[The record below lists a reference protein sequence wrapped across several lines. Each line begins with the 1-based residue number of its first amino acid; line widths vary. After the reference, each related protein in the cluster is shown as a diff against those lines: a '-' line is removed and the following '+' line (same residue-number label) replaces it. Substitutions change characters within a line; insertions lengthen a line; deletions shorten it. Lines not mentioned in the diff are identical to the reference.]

1 MRSKECKRKRRSIKK
16 KIKRKAE
23 IITAKNMADN
33 LVSQAEKALK
43 DAGDKAPKDVKEK
56 VEEKNKEGKRGKR

>member
-1 MRSKECKRKRRSIKK
+1 MITGAIGLSEDEVKRMQEEAEKHKEEDQK
-16 KIKRKAE
+16 KAE

-56 VEEKNKEGKRGKR
+56 